1 MNVPETD
8 LGREVRMEVAAI
20 LAKYNGPHEAI
31 AGVKVST
38 LRKIDALI
46 NPEPESFEPPA
57 ERADEGKFAS
67 RKFATYAKAHAYEHM
82 IFEETGQL
90 TMAAI
95 VERSGR
101 L

>member
-46 NPEPESFEPPA
+46 NPEPESFELPA

-67 RKFATYAKAHAYEHM
+67 RKFAAIASCRADEELL
-82 IFEETGQL
+82 FEETGL
-90 TMAAI
+90 RTTAGAA
-95 VERSGR
+95 EGAGA
-101 L
+101 